1 MNEVIVL
8 SGMPGSGKS
17 HYTRGLKD
25 IEVFSADHFFIN
37 ADGEYKFDHTK
48 IGEAHAKC
56 FRDYVEHLQHQRAE
70 CDKNEN
76 NNYPYPVV
84 VDNTNLTAAE
94 MAPYVQAANAYG
106 WPVKIVTISCPPEV
120 AFKRQTHNVPLA
132 AYMHMFANFRDRKLP
147 PYWKQ
152 ETVKGNA

>member
-8 SGMPGSGKS
+8 SGLPGSGKS
-17 HYTRGLKD
+17 YYTKKLENFKS
-25 IEVFSADHFFIN
+25 FSADDFFIN
-37 ADGEYKFDHTK
+37 EEGVYKFDHTK
-48 IGEAHAKC
+48 IGEAHAEC
-56 FRDYVEHLQHQRAE
+56 FRKYVEYLQSEDEYARQYGL
-70 CDKNEN
+70 NGV
-76 NNYPYPVV
+76 PVV

-94 MAPYVQAANAYG
+94 IAPYVAAANAYG
-106 WPVKIVTISCPPEV
+106 WPVRIVNISCPPDV

-152 ETVKGNA
+152 ETVKSNV